1 MIEILLSTMLVT
13 IIPQREQYYC
23 RLQRME
29 RGLCI
34 YWCANKYKGFNWFEV
49 ETENG
54 CKIKKKYYTI

>member
-1 MIEILLSTMLVT
+1 MLVT
-13 IIPQREQYYC
+13 IIPQREQYHC

-34 YWCANKYKGFNWFEV
+34 YWCANEYKGFNWFEV

-54 CKIKKKYYTI
+54 CKIKKKYYTT